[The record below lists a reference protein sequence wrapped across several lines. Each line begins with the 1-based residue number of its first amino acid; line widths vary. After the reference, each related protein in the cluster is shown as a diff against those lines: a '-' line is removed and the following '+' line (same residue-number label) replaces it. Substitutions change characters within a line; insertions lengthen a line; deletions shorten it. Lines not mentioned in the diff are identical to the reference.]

1 MVKSLCN
8 SSAEGRGTECSLALG
23 GIVVWLLNGLHRRP
37 QDHFQSLAEEV
48 CQRIPVNYEDYDP
61 EFDHDDAEATEPLMY
76 SAGVYF
82 VCDVVPDTGSPA
94 YRIPYHKQAS
104 EDALM
109 RAFKMSHQEIARIT
123 GMNQIREVPRRRTN
137 AQRTNNRSTRPTLRA
152 DYFRPEDRALPQ
164 INNALDDVE
173 IRATH
178 RMRGEDVTHFMNHGG
193 GNRAEA
199 GEQEMGQE
207 NVTVLVQKILEQF
220 FIDMITESPNRKSA
234 SEGPWTNIPKVLRHQ
249 EANEALFQSFALPFA
264 AVQFAWCS
272 PDQWM
277 AHFDKLFPERRPQ
290 QLGQNFGKCSY
301 FLDWLRLMASL
312 DHASKMRVHTVVR
325 VKFNEL
331 SWVPFTKC
339 DRMWCTSRAAGTQ
352 WGYLPGGNGRQG
364 AGPQIAL
371 NSKAVRRGNSRP
383 TLRPAPVLEGA
394 EEEEEEEEEE
404 RN

>member
-1 MVKSLCN
+1 MHLLDFAGFRCRPGAKGRADNVTYIQAYTTEKTMAYQHHVGLFKERDAQCVLSRESLEKLSKDVEKMSEILSECIGEGGIPHAPQDGCARIEVRARLSDAMDVLSDIPEEIVQECIAAIPAMPYWSFKWYRLAGIYAVVKSLCN

-104 EDALM
+104 EDALV

-220 FIDMITESPNRKSA
+220 F
-234 SEGPWTNIPKVLRHQ
+234 
-249 EANEALFQSFALPFA
+249 
-264 AVQFAWCS
+264 
-272 PDQWM
+272 
-277 AHFDKLFPERRPQ
+277 
-290 QLGQNFGKCSY
+290 
-301 FLDWLRLMASL
+301 
-312 DHASKMRVHTVVR
+312 
-325 VKFNEL
+325 
-331 SWVPFTKC
+331 
-339 DRMWCTSRAAGTQ
+339 
-352 WGYLPGGNGRQG
+352 
-364 AGPQIAL
+364 
-371 NSKAVRRGNSRP
+371 
-383 TLRPAPVLEGA
+383 
-394 EEEEEEEEEE
+394 
-404 RN
+404 